1 MLPTFP
7 FLDRRCRFVDLE
19 NRSRTLQKGLLG
31 CRKTRRCPRWK
42 KRCMGCAGSKAAE
55 APPVLVAGPVVAT
68 VTPATIP
75 AASTQELEQQRLPV
89 APRIHRG
96 TDDGLHQ
103 VLSPSAPPPVPP
115 TRIRKRSRRKPTG
128 SQHGDDIGDLAEIDD
143 VMSPM
148 DANDGRAP
156 MVAVGAPR
164 MWKAAS
170 SFLVPAPRAFGPKA
184 KARPV
189 IQAC

>member
-1 MLPTFP
+1 MPPTFP
-7 FLDRRCRFVDLE
+7 FLGRRLPFRRPRKSQS
-19 NRSRTLQKGLLG
+19 NLQKRLLG

-68 VTPATIP
+68 ATPATIP

-170 SFLVPAPRAFGPKA
+170 SFLVPAPQAVGPKA
-184 KARPV
+184 QARPV
-189 IQAC
+189 T